1 MATTTTLHHHH
12 HSPLQ
17 FPLLLHSTTICPIR
31 SRKPNMDRNLLIHC
45 NPRNPRPGCRVDRFS
60 VVRSGALGRDLEG
73 GGAPTSVPVRVA
85 VELIQAGHRYLDVRT
100 PEEFSAGHVPGAVNV
115 PYLLKFGSGMVK
127 NNSFLEGV
135 ASAFGKD
142 DEIIVVRIFT
152 IHHLSFYYMYA
163 SYSSLFFQGCQSGKR
178 SLMAAAVLLS
188 AGYTNIT
195 DVAGGYAAW
204 LENGLPTE

>member
-1 MATTTTLHHHH
+1 MATATTLYHHH
-12 HSPLQ
+12 HSPFQ
-17 FPLLLHSTTICPIR
+17 FPLLLRSTIIYPIR
-31 SRKPNMDRNLLIHC
+31 CHKPNKDRNLLIYC
-45 NPRNPRPGCRVDRFS
+45 NPQNPRPGCRVDRFS
-60 VVRSGALGRDLEG
+60 VVRFGALGRDLEG
-73 GGAPTSVPVRVA
+73 VGASTSVPVRVA

-142 DEIIVVRIFT
+142 DEIIV
-152 IHHLSFYYMYA
+152 
-163 SYSSLFFQGCQSGKR
+163 GCQSGKR

-195 DVAGGYAAW
+195 DVAGGFAAW
-204 LENGLPTE
+204 MENGLPTE